1 MRHSFLRV
9 GAIGTALG
17 LAVLAQAGDAVK
29 LDVKLGLWEV
39 TTSGKTGGQVPEEL
53 LRGIP
58 PERRQQLVASMQ
70 ASMARPKTHQHC
82 LTAANLAKGFDVDEH
97 QTSCQKKV
105 ESNTSSTMSMTSTCT
120 EADGTQVVKAN
131 FKAVDRENVT
141 GTINMVMSRGGQTM
155 TVDNDFRAKW
165 VGASCGNVKD

>member
-1 MRHSFLRV
+1 MRYPFLRV

-17 LAVLAQAGDAVK
+17 LATLAQAGDAVK

-39 TTSGKTGGQVPEEL
+39 TTSGKTGGQLPEEL
-53 LRGIP
+53 LRGVP

-82 LTAANLAKGFDVDEH
+82 LTAANLSKGFDADEH
-97 QTSCQKKV
+97 QASCQKKV
-105 ESNTSSTMSMTSTCT
+105 DSNTSSSMSMTSTCT
-120 EADGTQVVKAN
+120 NAEGTEVVKAN
-131 FKAVDRENVT
+131 FKAVDRENVI
-141 GTINMVMSRGGQTM
+141 GTINVVMSRGGQTM